1 MTSAHVF
8 YIPTLLL
15 VGVAIGMAIGRK
27 LLLAEQAAER
37 RRAERMRALD
47 APPG

>member
-8 YIPTLLL
+8 YIPALLL
-15 VGVAIGMAIGRK
+15 LGITIGIAIGRK

-47 APPG
+47 PPAG